1 MNGQKTHLLKG
12 DLHRRQISLN
22 KIDELTMLEKTAK
35 NREYRFVLIALIL
48 VFGALISYELRIYM
62 SGFLGA
68 CTLYV
73 LLRVQMVWLT
83 EKLKLKKGLSATLIV
98 LESFFFFLIPIT
110 GMVFLGIDVAQNIN
124 IDFEGI
130 KDSILIFVED
140 IETRFNISIFN
151 VENIASSIP
160 KWSGNL
166 VGTIAE
172 STYSMVINSF
182 IIVFVLYFM
191 LVNYKDFEIT
201 IREILPF
208 SSINKQKFLSE
219 SKSIVQA
226 NAVGIPLVGILQGG
240 IAYCGYVL
248 FGLENAALWA
258 IVTIVLS
265 ILPIVGSGLIWVPAG
280 AFFILQGDYVNGLG
294 LLFYGLVIMGGS
306 DYIIRLLISKKLAN
320 IHPLITVLGV
330 LIGIP
335 MFGFWGVIFGPLI
348 ISLFMLFFN
357 MYRRDYI
364 PGSLAQINVTTEYKE
379 KRIRFSRKLRMKKGK
394 NDDK

>member
-22 KIDELTMLEKTAK
+22 KIYELTMLEKTAK

-48 VFGALISYELRIYM
+48 VFGVLISYELRIYM

-130 KDSILIFVED
+130 RDSILIFVED

-160 KWSGNL
+160 KWSGDL

-248 FGLENAALWA
+248 FGLENPALWA

-364 PGSLAQINVTTEYKE
+364 PGSSAQINVTTEYKE
-379 KRIRFSRKLRMKKGK
+379 KRIRFSRKIRMRKGK

>member
-1 MNGQKTHLLKG
+1 
-12 DLHRRQISLN
+12 
-22 KIDELTMLEKTAK
+22 MLEKTAK

-48 VFGALISYELRIYM
+48 VFGVLISYELRIYM

-130 KDSILIFVED
+130 RDSILIFVED

-160 KWSGNL
+160 KWSGDL

-248 FGLENAALWA
+248 FGLENPALWA

-364 PGSLAQINVTTEYKE
+364 PGSSAQINVTTEYKE
-379 KRIRFSRKLRMKKGK
+379 KRIRFSRKIRMRKGK